1 MDFKDFLNET
11 SATNKEM
18 VINVERSKYMSGST
32 GKCNMSETNTVY
44 LLT

>member
-18 VINVERSKYMSGST
+18 VINVERSKYMSGS
-32 GKCNMSETNTVY
+32 KCDMSETNTVY